1 MGLDKFSSSLDLLLG
16 FNVNLYIGED
26 IYNGKLIG
34 VETDYII
41 VENENNYV
49 FYYSI
54 DQIQA
59 ITKNTKL
66 FQSEVTTT
74 DFIKT
79 QSLTEVLN
87 TFRHSWVTILCLN
100 KQKFNGILGQ
110 VDEDFATL
118 INGEERILIKLTH
131 ISNILKGFI
140 NEEETNTDSTK
151 ASSQSNAE
159 KGSNAKTESDATS
172 NESNKKA
179 ENKSG
184 SNAKA
189 ESDATSNESNK
200 KAENKSSSN
209 AKAESDATSNESNKK
224 AENKSG
230 SSSKEDNSNSAKSSS
245 QKEKSKQQQE
255 VTAKMDEI
263 EPNNTMV
270 WSKPIKIE
278 ATMVQSKDEFS
289 SNILKTKKSTDLK
302 KSKDDM
308 GTKDSNFEEVKS
320 SKSKSNEQ
328 PKEMNLVKESVFIQ
342 KTDNE
347 PAPPFKLQNSEVK
360 SSKTQEAT
368 KPATKKTENTITNE
382 NSATNNSQN
391 VWKQR
396 EKEQKVFRFAGELVG
411 SDNQRAFPFAGWP
424 NRNNQTSRF

>member
-34 VETDYII
+34 VESDHII
-41 VENENNYV
+41 MEDENNYV

-54 DQIQA
+54 EQIQA

-66 FQSEVTTT
+66 FQSEEITT
-74 DFIKT
+74 DFLRT
-79 QSLTEVLN
+79 QSLTDVLN
-87 TFRHSWVTILCLN
+87 SFRHSWVTILCLN
-100 KQKFNGILGQ
+100 KQKFNGILSQ

-131 ISNILKGFI
+131 ISNILKGFV
-140 NEEETNTDSTK
+140 NEEKTNTDSTN

-159 KGSNAKTESDATS
+159 N
-172 NESNKKA
+172 
-179 ENKSG
+179 G

-200 KAENKSSSN
+200 KAENKSGSN